1 MCAMRAWVH
10 RPSAPMLQPGGLAAD
25 CWRKPAGHIPVP
37 ARRRRAGA
45 AGTSLGQV
53 AYTSA
58 EARQELLDAFAG
70 AIGSIG
76 LALAA
81 LGAAYEQLD
90 EHTADRL
97 EAGLLKAIPRA
108 YTTANATHAQL
119 A

>member
-25 CWRKPAGHIPVP
+25 CWRKTDGHIPVS

-81 LGAAYEQLD
+81 LGAAYEQLE
-90 EHTADRL
+90 EHTADSL
-97 EAGLLKAIPRA
+97 EAELFKPI
-108 YTTANATHAQL
+108 QL
-119 A
+119 AHGKAKS